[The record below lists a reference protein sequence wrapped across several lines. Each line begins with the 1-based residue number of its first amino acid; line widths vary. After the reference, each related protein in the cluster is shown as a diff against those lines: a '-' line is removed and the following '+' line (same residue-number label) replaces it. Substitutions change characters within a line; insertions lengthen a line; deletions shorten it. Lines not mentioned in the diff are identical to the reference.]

1 MRMTHIAALVTTA
14 ILLAGCGGEAEVI
27 VNDEDTVASDQ
38 SDTPIADELK
48 KPMDKAAAV
57 EDLAKSRKE
66 EMDKRLAE
74 MEGETSDDDEDNP

>member
-1 MRMTHIAALVTTA
+1 MRHSHLAALAAVLMLA
-14 ILLAGCGGEAEVI
+14 AGCGGESEVI
-27 VNDEDTVASDQ
+27 INDEDATASDQ

-48 KPMDKAAAV
+48 APMEQAAAV

-74 MEGETSDDDEDNP
+74 MEGETDDDDDNP

>member
-1 MRMTHIAALVTTA
+1 MRHPRLAALAAVLVLA
-14 ILLAGCGGEAEVI
+14 AGCGGEPEVI
-27 VNDEDTVASDQ
+27 INDEDATASDQ

-48 KPMDKAAAV
+48 APMEKAAAV

-74 MEGETSDDDEDNP
+74 MEGETDDDDNP

>member
-1 MRMTHIAALVTTA
+1 MRHSRLAALAAVLMLA
-14 ILLAGCGGEAEVI
+14 AGCGGEPEVI
-27 VNDEDTVASDQ
+27 INDEDATASDQ

-48 KPMDKAAAV
+48 APMEKAAAV

-74 MEGETSDDDEDNP
+74 MEGETDDDDNP

>member
-1 MRMTHIAALVTTA
+1 MRHSRLAALAAVLMLT
-14 ILLAGCGGEAEVI
+14 AGCGGESEVI
-27 VNDEDTVASDQ
+27 INDEDATASDQ

-48 KPMDKAAAV
+48 EPLEKAAAV

-74 MEGETSDDDEDNP
+74 MEGETDDDDDNP